1 METLDLKGAAAVL
14 HCRPETLKGWA
25 RSNVIPAIQYSKWQT
40 LAKPHGYWVS
50 RIEERNHNPIL
61 SCTFLTNQLVTGYV
75 TDTIE
80 VLGSIVK
87 A

>member
-14 HCRPETLKGWA
+14 HCHPETLKVWA
-25 RSNVIPAIQYSKWQT
+25 RSNVIPAR
-40 LAKPHGYWVS
+40 G
-50 RIEERNHNPIL
+50 RNHNPIL
-61 SCTFLTNQLVTGYV
+61 SCTALTNQLVTGYV